1 MELKCVCI
9 DDKNRPN
16 EVPLNRWVKKGEQY
30 TITQIDYMNTQNRI
44 IGVKL
49 MEIDNDDLF
58 PYQYFRGSRF
68 AVSEN
73 DIIEMNIEGVD
84 ISDLEQQLVG

>member
-1 MELKCVCI
+1 MINLKCICI
-9 DDKNRPN
+9 DDTNRPN
-16 EVPLNRWVKKGEQY
+16 EVPLTRWIKKGEKY
-30 TITQIDYMNTQNRI
+30 TIIQIDYMNMQNKI

-49 MEIDNDDLF
+49 AEIDNDDLH

-73 DIIEMNIEGVD
+73 DLIELNIENVD
-84 ISDLEQQLVG
+84 ISDLEKQLV